1 LVGYAGRVTPP
12 TIAAEGRR
20 PGRSAADTRAR
31 ILAAATAEFADRGL
45 AGGRVDRIAAA
56 AEANKERIYAYF
68 GSKEGL
74 FDATVEAIIGELLDT
89 VPFDALDL
97 PGYAGKMYDFTM
109 AHPSLVRLALWYSL
123 ERSGSIEDLPQS
135 MESTVRKVDALA
147 AAQRAGVVDGS
158 IAPERLMPLI
168 LGLVQ
173 GSLVLAPRPADA
185 GEVAARREAVGTAVA
200 RLVTPSGP
208 TTPTG

>member
-1 LVGYAGRVTPP
+1 MAGGPAVAVRRAGRT
-12 TIAAEGRR
+12 
-20 PGRSAADTRAR
+20 AADTRAR

-56 AEANKERIYAYF
+56 AEANKERIYANF

-74 FDATVEAIIGELLDT
+74 FDATVEAIIGELLDS

-97 PGYAGKMYDFTM
+97 PEYAVRLHDFTL
-109 AHPSLVRLALWYSL
+109 AHPNLVRLALWFSL
-123 ERSGSIEDLPQS
+123 ERSGSIEGLPQS
-135 MESTVRKVDALA
+135 REFTARKVDALA

-158 IAPERLMPLI
+158 ISPERLIPLL

-173 GSLVLAPRPADA
+173 GSLVLGPRPVDDPVDTA
-185 GEVAARREAVGTAVA
+185 EVAARREAVRIAVA
-200 RLVTPSGP
+200 RLITPAG
-208 TTPTG
+208 